1 MSCPPVR
8 VLNRLVLRECR
19 TTAELLLRDFG
30 TESALVDIAVLSGM
44 SDLVEQLSESLE
56 SLRQKQD
63 AVDARNSAWTKPASL
78 SDVKRSIAA
87 KVNAIMDYI
96 YGNADANPEAFAKL
110 LDNLETIL
118 ADANQRHIVMQAAA
132 ESTPAIAL
140 AE

>member
-1 MSCPPVR
+1 M
-8 VLNRLVLRECR
+8 
-19 TTAELLLRDFG
+19 LRDFG

-63 AVDARNSAWTKPASL
+63 AVDALNSAWTKPASL

>member
-1 MSCPPVR
+1 M
-8 VLNRLVLRECR
+8 
-19 TTAELLLRDFG
+19 A
-30 TESALVDIAVLSGM
+30 DIAVLSGM

-56 SLRQKQD
+56 PLRQKQD
-63 AVDARNSAWTKPASL
+63 AVDALNSAWTKPASL

-110 LDNLETIL
+110 FDNLETIL

-140 AE
+140 AESEAEAFSRAGLLKTKTLCPFYSW